1 MTVTASETARPVFN
15 GATAFSVSGRQLLK
29 GGAAFQVRGVCYH
42 PRPIGMETAAMPTM
56 GDFCGPA
63 FSALHARDLPRL
75 RSMGANVVRVYG
87 WAPGVDHKAFLDACY
102 NGGVDPIHVIVNL
115 WIWEQ
120 TDWSDTAAVDALC
133 TQFAA
138 LEDWLAGH
146 PAVLAVALGNE
157 VNLVTPAGKAA
168 PNGATVAYWKAME
181 RVAAAVKARNPARL
195 VTVPTNDALAHV
207 AVAEAHVPGIDFWS
221 LQLYRGDGFG
231 SFFADYGA
239 LSTKPVVLTEFGM
252 DAYDHAAGA
261 EYPNNGY
268 RAGQALGS
276 LWQGIV
282 AARAVCAGGCVFEY
296 SDEWGKVGGAGTSA
310 WTHDA
315 GGFAHPGFPD
325 GWMDEEWWGL
335 FAVSRAEGAPDVPQP
350 RASVGVLTALWQAA
364 AAAEGR
370 GDDPRLIN
378 LSTRARVGEGEE
390 LFVAGFIVRGTAPRL
405 LLVRAVGPHLAS
417 FGLRTAL
424 ADPRLDIDS
433 LMPEWNGTVTRRVAS
448 NDNWEEVANP
458 DPLKAATA
466 SHTGF
471 GFKAGSKDAAY
482 LGLFAPGSYTVTVSG
497 VNGSTGVA
505 LVEVYEIR

>member
-1 MTVTASETARPVFN
+1 MTRLPRRVIVCLWLCCVLAALGLAPLSLE
-15 GATAFSVSGRQLLK
+15 GAFSVSGRQLLN

-42 PRPIGMETAAMPTM
+42 PRPIGMETAALPTM
-56 GDFCGPA
+56 GDFFGPA
-63 FSALHARDLPRL
+63 FSALHERDLPRL
-75 RSMGANVVRVYG
+75 RAMGANVVRVYG

-120 TDWSDTAAVDALC
+120 TDWSDTVAVDALC

-138 LEDWLAGH
+138 LEDGLAGH
-146 PAVLAVALGNE
+146 PAVLALALGNE
-157 VNLVTPAGKAA
+157 VNQVTPPGRPAA
-168 PNGATVAYWKAME
+168 NGATVAYWRAME

-207 AVAEAHVPGIDFWS
+207 AVAEAHVPGVDFWS

-231 SFFADYGA
+231 TFFTDYAA
-239 LSTKPVVLTEFGM
+239 LSAKPVVLTEFGM
-252 DAYDHAAGA
+252 DAFDHAAGA

-268 RAGQALGS
+268 RAAQALGS
-276 LWQGIV
+276 LWQGIA

-310 WTHDA
+310 STHDA

-335 FAVSRAEGAPDVPQP
+335 FSVAKAGGAPDVLQP
-350 RASVGVLTALWQAA
+350 RAAVAVLTSLWQAEA
-364 AAAEGR
+364 AAQGR

-378 LSTRARVGEGEE
+378 VSTRARVGGDEE

-405 LLVRAVGPHLAS
+405 LLVRAVGPQLSA

-433 LMPEWNGTVTRRVAS
+433 LTPEGNTTVIRRVAS

-458 DPLKAATA
+458 DQLRAVTAT
-466 SHTGF
+466 HTGF
-471 GFKAGSKDAAY
+471 GFKAGRRTPPTSGFSPPAATPSRCQ
-482 LGLFAPGSYTVTVSG
+482 A
-497 VNGSTGVA
+497 
-505 LVEVYEIR
+505 